1 MTGTSV
7 VMDATPIRAR
17 NKGLGLFLG
26 MLLDELEKSPPRNL
40 VTVYIDISYFE
51 EASRRWPGVPLAKVE
66 SSPAVKWEQVT
77 LPRLLG
83 RAADVHL
90 FTGKD
95 RVAPSLAERTTMYL
109 FEIPDYRIAAAR
121 SNGAGIYARL
131 SDAYN
136 LWNFRRVARRIGR
149 FVVSSAS
156 TRDDL
161 IRAYGV
167 AGERVTL
174 VYPAIRGEFFESA
187 RPGEAEAARE
197 VWTAGRPY
205 VLHFSTGDPRDNTKT
220 ALEAFAEARSRLPEE
235 AVLLVAGTTPDVSRL
250 VTRQAQALGIGE
262 RVMTAPFL
270 KEDEMVSLYRGAVLY
285 LDPTL
290 YEGFGMQI
298 VEAMACGVPVV
309 ASGVT
314 SVPEVA
320 GDAAMLFP
328 PDDVAGF
335 AEALVR
341 IFQAEGLGEDMR
353 IKGRKNAER
362 FSWARA
368 TEHLSRVLFGKEG
381 AGWMD

>member
-1 MTGTSV
+1 MSASPRLV
-7 VMDATPIRAR
+7 VDATPIRAR
-17 NKGLGLFLG
+17 NKGLGIFLR
-26 MLLDELEKSPPRNL
+26 MLLDEFEKSPPWNL
-40 VTVYIDISYFE
+40 VTVYIDASYFE
-51 EASRRWPGVPLAKVE
+51 EASRLWPRLPLAKVV
-66 SSPAVKWEQVT
+66 SSPAVRWEQVT

-83 RAADVHL
+83 RAAGVLL

-95 RVAPSLAERTTMYL
+95 RVAPSLAERTIMYL

-121 SNGAGIYARL
+121 NNGAGIYSRL

-167 AGERVTL
+167 AAERIAL
-174 VYPAIRGEFFESA
+174 VYPAIRGAFFNPA

-197 VWTAGRPY
+197 AWTAGRPY

-220 ALEAFAEARSRLPEE
+220 ALAAFAEARRHLPEE
-235 AVLLVAGTTPDVSRL
+235 VVLFVAGTTPEVSRL
-250 VTRQAQALGIGE
+250 VTRQAHALGIWE
-262 RVMTAPFL
+262 RVMTVPFVS
-270 KEDEMVSLYRGAVLY
+270 EEEMVSLYRGAVLY

-314 SVPEVA
+314 SVPEVT
-320 GDAAMLFP
+320 GNAALLCEP
-328 PDDVAGF
+328 GNVGGISRAI
-335 AEALVR
+335 VR
-341 IFQAEGLGEDMR
+341 VLSDEELAVEMR
-353 IKGRKNAER
+353 ERGRKEAGR
-362 FSWARA
+362 FRIRRA
-368 TEHLSRVLFGKEG
+368 
-381 AGWMD
+381 AGELLAILRSGGGGH

>member
-1 MTGTSV
+1 MTGTPV
-7 VMDATPIRAR
+7 VVDATPIRAR
-17 NKGLGLFLG
+17 NKGLGIFLR
-26 MLLDELEKSPPRNL
+26 MLLDEFEKSPPRNL
-40 VTVYIDISYFE
+40 VTVYIDALYFE
-51 EASRRWPGVPLAKVE
+51 EASRRWPRLPLAKVV
-66 SSPAVKWEQVT
+66 SSPAVRWEQVT

-83 RAADVHL
+83 RAVGVSL

-121 SNGAGIYARL
+121 NNGVGIYARL

-167 AGERVTL
+167 AGERIAL
-174 VYPAIRGEFFESA
+174 VYPAIRDAFFNPA
-187 RPGEAEAARE
+187 RPGEAVVARE
-197 VWTAGRPY
+197 AWTAGRPY

-220 ALEAFAEARSRLPEE
+220 ALAAFAEAKRHLAEE
-235 AVLLVAGTTPDVSRL
+235 LVLFVAGTTPEVSRL

-262 RVMTAPFL
+262 RVMTAPFVR
-270 KEDEMVSLYRGAVLY
+270 EEEMVSLYRGAVLY
-285 LDPTL
+285 LDPTF

-309 ASGVT
+309 ASNVT

-320 GDAAMLFP
+320 GGAAILVK
-328 PDDVAGF
+328 PDDARGF
-335 AEALVR
+335 AAGMVRLLGDRAEARTTAV
-341 IFQAEGLGEDMR
+341 
-353 IKGRKNAER
+353 KGRGNAER
-362 FSWARA
+362 FMTNRMCS
-368 TEHLSRVLFGKEG
+368 EILDHVFGEKRSG
-381 AGWMD
+381 PGS